1 MNDPQQSQQPIAPN
15 PNPGVKKPLSEEE
28 RKALSHKRIYWAIV
42 ILDVLLAGLF
52 LYEVIALFIK

>member
-1 MNDPQQSQQPIAPN
+1 MDPQQPQPQPVQPN
-15 PNPGVKKPLSEEE
+15 PSIKKPLTEEE

-42 ILDVLLAGLF
+42 IVDVLLAGLF

>member
-1 MNDPQQSQQPIAPN
+1 MDPQQQQPVQPS
-15 PNPGVKKPLSEEE
+15 PSVKKPLSEEE

-42 ILDVLLAGLF
+42 ILDVCLAGLF